1 MGRDPHVLS
10 YGRSYRTSCSQVR
23 GHPGGPKTP
32 RYIVEHTFPDGL
44 HVPVAADGP
53 GLSRTLTQRNAE
65 QDSTWLP
72 SHVNDNKRRTFCVY
86 ESPSPKEIRK
96 AVGRT
101 TCRPAGLHGDRCST
115 LLLHMRYLPCAD
127 HQRP

>member
-1 MGRDPHVLS
+1 MLS
-10 YGRSYRTSCSQVR
+10 HGRSYRTSCSLVR
-23 GHPGGPKTP
+23 GHPGGPKTA

-86 ESPSPKEIRK
+86 ETLPQRKSERPSG
-96 AVGRT
+96 A
-101 TCRPAGLHGDRCST
+101 RPAG
-115 LLLHMRYLPCAD
+115 
-127 HQRP
+127 RPGYTGTGARPYSDI